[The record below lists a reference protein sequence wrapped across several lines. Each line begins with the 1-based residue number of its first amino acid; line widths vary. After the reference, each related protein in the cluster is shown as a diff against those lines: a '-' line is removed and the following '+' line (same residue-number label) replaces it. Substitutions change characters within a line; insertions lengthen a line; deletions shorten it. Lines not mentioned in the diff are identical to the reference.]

1 MIRALTIRFA
11 IMCAGTI
18 PLVVLANAFIAPRA
32 LVLGSYFAYMT
43 VGALI
48 IGNYFIDHEDE
59 IPTRSQRQQH
69 RHR

>member
-11 IMCAGTI
+11 VMCAGI
-18 PLVVLANAFIAPRA
+18 VPLVILANVFNPPPA
-32 LVLGSYFAYMT
+32 LILGTYFVYMIG
-43 VGALI
+43 GALI
-48 IGNYFIDHEDE
+48 IGNYCIDHEDE